1 MPSANLPTRRLF
13 TPARIVFLALAAAT
27 LAQMAWYYPR
37 LPTRIASHFDAAGQV
52 NAFMPKD
59 AFFVVHLVVLGLM
72 ALSFL
77 LVPALVTRLPP
88 GMINLPNKDYWLA
101 PERRAHTAQKLQSS
115 MVGFGNVMLL
125 FLLLVFGEA
134 MRANLLPTPHL
145 SNRIWVLL
153 VLLGVSV
160 IYWTVRLMRAFRLPK
175 GDYHVDQR

>member
-1 MPSANLPTRRLF
+1 M
-13 TPARIVFLALAAAT
+13 VFLALVAAT

-37 LPTRIASHFDAAGQV
+37 VPTRMASHFDAAGQV
-52 NAFMPKD
+52 NAHMPKD
-59 AFFVVHLVVLGLM
+59 AFFVVHLAVLGLM
-72 ALSFL
+72 SLAFV
-77 LVPALVTRLPP
+77 LVPALITRLPP

-101 PERRAHTAQKLQSS
+101 PERRARTAQKLQSS
-115 MVGFGNVMLL
+115 LVGFGNVMLL

-160 IYWTVRLMRAFRLPK
+160 IYWIVRLMRAFRLPN
-175 GDYHVDQR
+175 

>member
-37 LPTRIASHFDAAGQV
+37 LPTRMASHFDAAGQV

-72 ALSFL
+72 SFAFL
-77 LVPALVTRLPP
+77 LVPALITRLPP

-101 PERRAHTAQKLQSS
+101 PERRAHTAEKLQSFL
-115 MVGFGNVMLL
+115 VGFGNVMLL
-125 FLLLVFGEA
+125 FLLLVFREA
-134 MRANLLPTPHL
+134 LRANLLPSPHL
-145 SNRIWVLL
+145 PSRIWVLL
-153 VLLGVSV
+153 VLLGVWV
-160 IYWTVRLMRAFRLPK
+160 IYWTVRFVRAFRLPS
-175 GDYHVDQR
+175 